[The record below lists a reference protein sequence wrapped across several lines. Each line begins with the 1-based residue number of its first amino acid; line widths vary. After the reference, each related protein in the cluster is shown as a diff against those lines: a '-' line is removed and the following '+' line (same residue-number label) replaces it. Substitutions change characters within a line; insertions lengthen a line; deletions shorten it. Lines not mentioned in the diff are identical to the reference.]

1 MRYTVEYSKQAKK
14 AIQKLDTYAKIYLK
28 KWIEE
33 NLIDCEN
40 PRLYGKNLVGEFKG
54 MWRYRVGNYRLIAD
68 INDNKAIIIVVKV
81 GDRKA
86 VYKRK

>member
-1 MRYTVEYSKQAKK
+1 MKYTVEYSKQAKK
-14 AIQKLDTYAKIYLK
+14 VIQKLDTYTKIYLK

-40 PRLYGKNLVGEFKG
+40 PRLHGKSLVGEFKD

-68 INDNKAIIIVVKV
+68 ISDNKATILVVKV

>member
-1 MRYTVEYSKQAKK
+1 MTYTVEYSKQAKK
-14 AIQKLDTYAKIYLK
+14 AIQKLDTYTKIYLK

-40 PRLYGKNLVGEFKG
+40 PRLCGKNLLGEFKG

-68 INDNKAIIIVVKV
+68 ISDNKAIILVVKV
-81 GDRKA
+81 GDRKV